1 MQETE
6 TDTVSSYEGDSGIIV
21 GLGTTAV
28 GVGTTQMIFDL
39 HIPYDSVLRN
49 TDIVGAAITLSS
61 LGVNDYFIVRNSNIG
76 IATTSI
82 TSLDSDNSTVIGIGT
97 EYSDNVY
104 AVDSVELTSR
114 SVAGVNTTVKRVL
127 CKCH

>member
-6 TDTVSSYEGDSGIIV
+6 TNNVFSYEGDSGIVV
-21 GLGTTAV
+21 GLGTTVV
-28 GVGTTQMIFDL
+28 GVGTTQMIFDF

-61 LGVNDYFIVRNSNIG
+61 ISVNDYFIVRNSNVG
-76 IATTSI
+76 VATTSI

-104 AVDSVELTSR
+104 AVDSVELVSR
-114 SVAGVNTTVKRVL
+114 GCCWS
-127 CKCH
+127 